1 MQSDTKSTT
10 LKTMKKLLLLC
21 FIYIIPAI
29 ASTTNIP
36 DKSNNAVKLGKAELW
51 VEIMVLGDPS
61 DPVDFDSIVSQL
73 DIYGATT
80 SIFSKNN
87 DEILIKP
94 KKDKGGIFY
103 GEIPVDRI
111 EMIGGVRMYRGGSF
125 SGDPLLF

>member
-1 MQSDTKSTT
+1 M
-10 LKTMKKLLLLC
+10 
-21 FIYIIPAI
+21 
-29 ASTTNIP
+29 
-36 DKSNNAVKLGKAELW
+36 GKAELC
-51 VEIMVLGDPS
+51 VEITVLGDPS

-87 DEILIKP
+87 DEILIQL

-111 EMIGGVRMYRGGSF
+111 KMIGGVRMYCGGSF
-125 SGDPLLF
+125 SG